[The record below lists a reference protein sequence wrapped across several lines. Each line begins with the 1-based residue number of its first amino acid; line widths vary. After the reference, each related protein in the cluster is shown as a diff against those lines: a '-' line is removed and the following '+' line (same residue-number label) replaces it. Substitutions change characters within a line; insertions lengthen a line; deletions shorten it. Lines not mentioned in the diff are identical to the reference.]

1 MIPVSVLVSWKWPRR
16 GERRSY
22 KRLSTLMEL
31 PVKIM
36 ILLNY
41 CLNSPISL
49 AGVGNV
55 LLQDNDGKSRG
66 FKNDSTQIPV
76 QSILT
81 LLLCFT
87 QTGPQ

>member
-22 KRLSTLMEL
+22 ERLSTLMEL

-36 ILLNY
+36 ILLNS

-76 QSILT
+76 QSIVT